1 MSQAQRHARPLNR
14 SESQARTRAALLD
27 AAEALI
33 VEHSIPA
40 LSLRAVCTRAG
51 YTQGAFYSNFADREE
66 LLLEVMERN
75 LEQKAASLEQM
86 LATCGD
92 AGLDGTLACI
102 LNWLDTI
109 HHRGEWA
116 RIAMELRLHAA
127 RDAAFSSKLAAAQ
140 ARIDQRF
147 GAHIAGVAKRFGLKP
162 VLPAEQ
168 IAQALLL
175 LWQALAL
182 QPAGEGLRK
191 GPREVAFYT
200 CLRALL
206 GVSP

>member
-14 SESQARTRAALLD
+14 SESQVRTRAALLD

-92 AGLDGTLACI
+92 AGSRRHPGVHPGLAG
-102 LNWLDTI
+102 
-109 HHRGEWA
+109 HHPPSGR
-116 RIAMELRLHAA
+116 M
-127 RDAAFSSKLAAAQ
+127 
-140 ARIDQRF
+140 
-147 GAHIAGVAKRFGLKP
+147 GAHRHGAGV
-162 VLPAEQ
+162 
-168 IAQALLL
+168 
-175 LWQALAL
+175 
-182 QPAGEGLRK
+182 
-191 GPREVAFYT
+191 
-200 CLRALL
+200 
-206 GVSP
+206 

>member
-14 SESQARTRAALLD
+14 SESQVRTRAALLD

-102 LNWLDTI
+102 LDWLDTI

-116 RIAMELRLHAA
+116 RIAR
-127 RDAAFSSKLAAAQ
+127 
-140 ARIDQRF
+140 
-147 GAHIAGVAKRFGLKP
+147 V
-162 VLPAEQ
+162 
-168 IAQALLL
+168 
-175 LWQALAL
+175 
-182 QPAGEGLRK
+182 
-191 GPREVAFYT
+191 
-200 CLRALL
+200 
-206 GVSP
+206 

>member
-1 MSQAQRHARPLNR
+1 MSQAQRHAPPLNR

-102 LNWLDTI
+102 LDWLDTI

-116 RIAMELRLHAA
+116 RIAMELGYRKFNRPFWRVWRVGSGRAIDPEAGQKPADNPQNGDESSRFDCGSKAQVHAA
-127 RDAAFSSKLAAAQ
+127 F
-140 ARIDQRF
+140 
-147 GAHIAGVAKRFGLKP
+147 HH
-162 VLPAEQ
+162 
-168 IAQALLL
+168 
-175 LWQALAL
+175 
-182 QPAGEGLRK
+182 
-191 GPREVAFYT
+191 
-200 CLRALL
+200 
-206 GVSP
+206 

>member
-14 SESQARTRAALLD
+14 SESQVRTRAALLD

-86 LATCGD
+86 LATAATQVSTAPWRASWIGW
-92 AGLDGTLACI
+92 TPS
-102 LNWLDTI
+102 TI
-109 HHRGEWA
+109 
-116 RIAMELRLHAA
+116 
-127 RDAAFSSKLAAAQ
+127 
-140 ARIDQRF
+140 
-147 GAHIAGVAKRFGLKP
+147 GANG
-162 VLPAEQ
+162 
-168 IAQALLL
+168 
-175 LWQALAL
+175 
-182 QPAGEGLRK
+182 
-191 GPREVAFYT
+191 
-200 CLRALL
+200 RA
-206 GVSP
+206 SPW

>member
-14 SESQARTRAALLD
+14 SESQVRTRAALLD

-102 LNWLDTI
+102 LDWLDTI

-116 RIAMELRLHAA
+116 RIAMELGYRKFNRPFLRVWRVGSGRASAALGTDRAQIGGSCVGFRHRGATQRLSA
-127 RDAAFSSKLAAAQ
+127 
-140 ARIDQRF
+140 
-147 GAHIAGVAKRFGLKP
+147 
-162 VLPAEQ
+162 
-168 IAQALLL
+168 
-175 LWQALAL
+175 
-182 QPAGEGLRK
+182 
-191 GPREVAFYT
+191 
-200 CLRALL
+200 
-206 GVSP
+206 

>member
-102 LNWLDTI
+102 LDWLDTI

-116 RIAMELRLHAA
+116 RIAMELGYKYKAMKWLNGAEKKDRYALSLRLGLYGQRERKSHENHSHSVAGRSIYA
-127 RDAAFSSKLAAAQ
+127 SYGFGRYRRVVCEEKCGCRDKT
-140 ARIDQRF
+140 
-147 GAHIAGVAKRFGLKP
+147 AGK
-162 VLPAEQ
+162 
-168 IAQALLL
+168 I
-175 LWQALAL
+175 
-182 QPAGEGLRK
+182 
-191 GPREVAFYT
+191 
-200 CLRALL
+200 C
-206 GVSP
+206 

>member
-1 MSQAQRHARPLNR
+1 MMKKMIACLL
-14 SESQARTRAALLD
+14 TFAL
-27 AAEALI
+27 
-33 VEHSIPA
+33 
-40 LSLRAVCTRAG
+40 
-51 YTQGAFYSNFADREE
+51 
-66 LLLEVMERN
+66 
-75 LEQKAASLEQM
+75 
-86 LATCGD
+86 
-92 AGLDGTLACI
+92 
-102 LNWLDTI
+102 
-109 HHRGEWA
+109 
-116 RIAMELRLHAA
+116 
-127 RDAAFSSKLAAAQ
+127 AFSIVRVPAAQDGFAWLHDLHDAAQ

-175 LWQALAL
+175 LWRALAL

-191 GPREVAFYT
+191 GPREVAFDT

>member
-1 MSQAQRHARPLNR
+1 MQVKSTAMTSPSHPAADPSHASPLGKAIEYQ
-14 SESQARTRAALLD
+14 SHYAPELLD

-102 LNWLDTI
+102 LDWLDTI

-116 RIAMELRLHAA
+116 RIAMELGYRKFNRPFWRVWRVGSGRASAALGTDRAQIGGSCVGFRHRGATQRLSA
-127 RDAAFSSKLAAAQ
+127 
-140 ARIDQRF
+140 
-147 GAHIAGVAKRFGLKP
+147 
-162 VLPAEQ
+162 
-168 IAQALLL
+168 
-175 LWQALAL
+175 
-182 QPAGEGLRK
+182 
-191 GPREVAFYT
+191 
-200 CLRALL
+200 
-206 GVSP
+206 

>member
-92 AGLDGTLACI
+92 AGLDGTLA
-102 LNWLDTI
+102 
-109 HHRGEWA
+109 
-116 RIAMELRLHAA
+116 
-127 RDAAFSSKLAAAQ
+127 
-140 ARIDQRF
+140 
-147 GAHIAGVAKRFGLKP
+147 P
-162 VLPAEQ
+162 
-168 IAQALLL
+168 
-175 LWQALAL
+175 AL
-182 QPAGEGLRK
+182 QG
-191 GPREVAFYT
+191 
-200 CLRALL
+200 
-206 GVSP
+206 